1 MPLIVVPKAYTEEQA
16 LEVAKKFQSVSVDEL
31 VNLLSQSIPNLDAAL
46 KTEKALRKIK
56 EKLKFK

>member
-46 KTEKALRKIK
+46 KTEKALRKI
-56 EKLKFK
+56 